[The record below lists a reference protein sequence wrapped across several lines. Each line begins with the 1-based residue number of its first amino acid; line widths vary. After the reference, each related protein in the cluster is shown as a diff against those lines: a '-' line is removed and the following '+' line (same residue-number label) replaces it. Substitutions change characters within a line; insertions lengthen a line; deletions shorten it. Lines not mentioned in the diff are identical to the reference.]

1 MPLYQNVSNIKL
13 KFKKYV
19 MDKNLKPGNYLF
31 IIPVIFILIVK
42 IPHLA
47 LPYFWDEA
55 WSYFTAIH
63 KMYENGP
70 GILPGALPLNI
81 AKGHPLFFF
90 FLYSVWM
97 KIFGS
102 TVTVVHILSLLI
114 SVSTLLAIYFMVKK
128 HVNQTAAL
136 ISMAFMSVQ
145 SLFLA
150 QATLALPEV
159 LITLFLIV
167 SIDFYL
173 RKKYLLFALV
183 ASLMVLTKETSIV
196 FIIGFSIFHFFSF
209 IFSRP
214 KEWKKYF
221 LESLILVIPALTY
234 LLFLFIHKI
243 KFGTCFYETHL
254 SYIQITKYDVMK
266 KLRISFEMLY
276 DRYGRFAI
284 LYSLVPAVVFSLFK
298 NRRILHVKIL
308 ALLILQTVLFIAFSI
323 FNFYTYRYM
332 IGLMALFMIF
342 SGIILQQA
350 ATKSKLLNGF
360 IVMIIIAFPTYFSF
374 ATKTNSDID
383 LGYVEA
389 VKVHQQVVDFCE
401 TQKWEEKSI
410 SASFNL
416 IYYLRDP
423 SLGYLN
429 EKKPFSN
436 VSDLVN
442 IRDSEIF
449 LIDCTN
455 NGKQL
460 QIDTVKNE
468 YQLVKRYQLNQA
480 WGEIY
485 TNLEIQ

>member
-1 MPLYQNVSNIKL
+1 
-13 KFKKYV
+13 
-19 MDKNLKPGNYLF
+19 MDKNLKIGNYLF
-31 IIPVIFILIVK
+31 IIPIIFVLIVK

-55 WSYFTAIH
+55 WSYFTAIY
-63 KMYENGP
+63 KMYESGP

-90 FLYSVWM
+90 FLYSSWM
-97 KIFGS
+97 QIFGTS
-102 TVTVVHILSLLI
+102 TTVVHILSLLI
-114 SVSTLLAIYFMVKK
+114 SVGTLVAIYFMVKK
-128 HVNQTAAL
+128 HVNQTASL
-136 ISMAFMSVQ
+136 ISMALMSVQ

-150 QATLALPEV
+150 QATMALPEV

-167 SIDFYL
+167 SIDLYL
-173 RKKYLLFALV
+173 RKKYLLFAL
-183 ASLMVLTKETSIV
+183 ASSLMVLTKETSIV
-196 FIIGFSIFHFFSF
+196 FIIGFSIFHLFSF
-209 IFSRP
+209 LFHRP
-214 KEWKKYF
+214 KEWKRYF
-221 LESLILVIPALTY
+221 FESLILIIPALTY

-243 KFGTCFYETHL
+243 KFGTFFYETHL
-254 SYIQITKYDVMK
+254 SHIQLTKYDVMK

-284 LYSLVPAVVFSLFK
+284 LYSLVPALIFTLLK
-298 NRRILHVKIL
+298 NKKIFHARIL

-342 SGIILQQA
+342 SGIILQHA
-350 ATKSKLLNGF
+350 ATKYKLLNGLA
-360 IVMIIIAFPTYFSF
+360 ITIIIAFPTYFSF
-374 ATKTNSDID
+374 TAKTNSDID

-389 VKVHQQVVDFCE
+389 VKVHQQMVDFCE
-401 TQKWEEKSI
+401 KQKWEENTI

-429 EKKPFSN
+429 EKKSFSN

-468 YQLVKRYQLNQA
+468 YQLVKRYQLKQA